1 METMGP
7 KWRKLGSEPRHVHQH
22 MRLQRDEPSLWA
34 GEVTLPLRQCVQG
47 LKPTEMDE
55 EMVQGTSRSASN
67 AGGND
72 VMGFLL

>member
-1 METMGP
+1 
-7 KWRKLGSEPRHVHQH
+7 

-34 GEVTLPLRQCVQG
+34 GEVTLPPRQCGQG